1 MYTFWNIKIEK
12 TDVPWRVQHGNKICD
27 AIKMGTQARK
37 KHGTGLWCKMEK
49 LGYNLSQYVFN
60 IYIENNEHEIKD
72 DMFNTDIQDLKNIL
86 FPSMKLE

>member
-1 MYTFWNIKIEK
+1 MHHKQAVVREPDETSNK
-12 TDVPWRVQHGNKICD
+12 TGDG

-49 LGYNLSQYVFN
+49 LGYILSQYIFN
-60 IYIENNEHEIKD
+60 IYIENNEHEIK